1 MWAVYYMWI
10 STQCS
15 SIWFAQEDLSPSSM
29 KILNG
34 IRFMSD
40 IPESLFSLRREEAF
54 IIFIID
60 KFNQVLENKNTY
72 VIIKIRFKNKL
83 RKEKCKNMKI
93 GIVGLPNVGKSTLF
107 NSITKAGAEC
117 ANYPFCTIEPN
128 VGIVAVPDERVDNLA
143 KMYNPQ
149 KITKAVIE
157 FVDIAGL
164 VKGASRGEGLGN
176 KFLSHIREVDS
187 IVEVVR
193 CFENQNIVHVD
204 GSIDPIR
211 DIETINLELIFADI
225 ETLEKRLDKAQKMLK
240 ADKKYQAEIDLIKRI
255 KETLEQG
262 KPARSIEYTEEEK
275 ELVKEMFLLT
285 SKPILYITNVSE
297 DELTNTESNEYV
309 RKVQEYAK
317 QENAEVIPVCVKVE
331 EELSGLEEADKNE
344 MLEALGIEESGLD
357 KLIKKSYDLL
367 GLMSFLTA
375 GEPEVRAWT
384 IKKGTKA
391 PQAAGK
397 IHSDIERG
405 FIKAEVVSYDDL
417 IREGSMVA
425 AREKGL
431 IRSEGKEYIMQDGDI
446 VLFKFNV

>member
-1 MWAVYYMWI
+1 
-10 STQCS
+10 
-15 SIWFAQEDLSPSSM
+15 
-29 KILNG
+29 
-34 IRFMSD
+34 
-40 IPESLFSLRREEAF
+40 
-54 IIFIID
+54 
-60 KFNQVLENKNTY
+60 
-72 VIIKIRFKNKL
+72 
-83 RKEKCKNMKI
+83 MKI
-93 GIVGLPNVGKSTLF
+93 GIVGLPNVGKSTMF

-128 VGIVAVPDERVDNLA
+128 IGVVAVPDERVDNLA

-149 KITKAVIE
+149 KVTKAIVE

-204 GSIDPIR
+204 GSIDSIR

-225 ETLEKRLDKAQKMLK
+225 ESLEKRLDKAKKMLK
-240 ADKKYQAEIDLIKRI
+240 SDKKYQFEIDLINKI
-255 KETLEQG
+255 KSALEQG
-262 KPARSIEYTEEEK
+262 RPARSIDYNEEEK

-285 SKPILYITNVSE
+285 SKPILYIANISE
-297 DELTNTESNEYV
+297 EEITLPENNEYV
-309 RKVQEYAK
+309 KKVKEYAK
-317 QENAEVIPVCVKVE
+317 KENAEVIPLCVKIE
-331 EELSGLEEADKNE
+331 EELSGLEEADKKE

-417 IREGSMVA
+417 IREGSMTA